1 MDVAAIA
8 TALSSVQASRSQ
20 VDLTAQLMRLN
31 AQTEQSVAQLVASEA
46 QNTTRLGEL
55 GAGLGQNLDILV

>member
-8 TALSSVQASRSQ
+8 TALSSVQASRTQ
-20 VDLTAQLMRLN
+20 FDLTAQLMRLN

-55 GAGLGQNLDILV
+55 GAGLGQNVDILV

>member
-8 TALSSVQASRSQ
+8 TALSSVQSSRTQ

-31 AQTEQSVAQLVASEA
+31 AQTEQSIAQLVASEA
-46 QNTTRLGEL
+46 ANTTRLGEL

>member
-8 TALSSVQASRSQ
+8 TALSSVQSSRTQ

-31 AQTEQSVAQLVASEA
+31 AQTEQSIAQLVASEA

>member
-8 TALSSVQASRSQ
+8 TALSSVQASRTQ